1 MKKILPLLAI
11 ALLATATVSAQG
23 PRYGVTGALNVP
35 SFSMSS
41 GGVSIDTDS
50 RLAFN
55 AGFKMDLALPI
66 MEGFYMDAD
75 VLLSA
80 KGSKYTSL
88 VEGESVNN
96 TVRPYYLEI
105 PLHFGYRYEIGE
117 GNMKIFGSFGPYFA
131 IGLFGKAESDD
142 GMESFESDVFGS
154 DGMKRFDFGLGLRGG
169 VELFDHYQVFL
180 GYDWGLVDASNVT
193 GIKIHNRN
201 FYIGAAYLF

>member
-66 MEGFYMDAD
+66 MEGFYMDAG

-88 VEGESVNN
+88 VESESVNN

-131 IGLFGKAESDD
+131 IGLFGKAES
-142 GMESFESDVFGS
+142 
-154 DGMKRFDFGLGLRGG
+154 GLGLRGG

>member
-66 MEGFYMDAD
+66 MEGFYMDAG

-88 VEGESVNN
+88 VEDESVNN

-117 GNMKIFGSFGPYFA
+117 
-131 IGLFGKAESDD
+131 
-142 GMESFESDVFGS
+142 
-154 DGMKRFDFGLGLRGG
+154 GMKRFDFGLGLRGG

>member
-1 MKKILPLLAI
+1 
-11 ALLATATVSAQG
+11 
-23 PRYGVTGALNVP
+23 
-35 SFSMSS
+35 MSS

-88 VEGESVNN
+88 VESESVNN